1 MSIKS
6 SILAS
11 FSLLS
16 NSEMQQIL
24 LELIVM
30 TEMKDSKI
38 LSIRTQL
45 SESHIASNCPHCK
58 SEEISKRGKKNGNQQ
73 FQCKKCMKSFS
84 NTTGSSLHGIIKT
97 DKFQQYLSCF
107 LKGYSLDKICLEVG
121 ISKQTSFN
129 WRHKILSNLKE
140 KEPSKLGKIIECDE
154 MEFPISEK
162 GRQDLDRPG
171 RQRAAD
177 FVRNDNKKVT
187 TVQLITAIDR
197 EGNKIGKAVK
207 TKRVTG
213 KDLKK
218 VLGKKMPKEC
228 TLITD
233 EHPSYKKLSKLKTGI
248 NLKQVNS
255 KMRVDRIDKKIN
267 IQKVNNHHKEIRE
280 FLNPFHGVGS
290 KYLENYIQW
299 CNYFKYEESANAYED
314 WITDMFKN
322 KNGYKAYKTTNE
334 KAEYFRL

>member
-16 NSEMQQIL
+16 NSEMQQTL

-30 TEMKDSKI
+30 TEIKDSKI
-38 LSIRTQL
+38 IGIRAQL
-45 SESHIASNCPHCK
+45 SESHLASNCPHCK
-58 SEEISKRGKKNGNQQ
+58 SELISKRGKKKGNQQ
-73 FQCKKCMKSFS
+73 FICNQCLKSFS
-84 NTTGSSLHGIIKT
+84 NTTGSSLHGIKKT

-107 LKGYSLDKICLEVG
+107 LKGYSLDKICIEIG

-129 WRHKILSNLKE
+129 WRHKILSSLKD
-140 KEPSKLGKIIECDE
+140 KEPVKLGKMIECDE

-162 GRQDLDRPG
+162 GKQDLNRLG
-171 RQRAAD
+171 RQRASD
-177 FVRNDNKKVT
+177 FIRNDSNKVT

-207 TKRVTG
+207 TKRITG

-228 TLITD
+228 ILITD
-233 EHPSYKKLSKLKTGI
+233 EHPSYKKLCKLKTGI

-255 KMRVDRIDKKIN
+255 KVRVDSKDKKIN

-280 FLNPFHGVGS
+280 FLHPFHGVSS

-299 CNYFKYEESANAYED
+299 CNYFNYEESANAYEN
-314 WITDMFKN
+314 WIIDIYKN
-322 KNGYKAYKTTNE
+322 KNGYDAYTATNE
-334 KAEYFRL
+334 KADYFRL